1 MRALTLIL
9 ALSIPLPAL
18 AGGLIAARIL
28 PAGTVIAADDLDMA
42 EGGAKGVIDP
52 ARVIGLETRITIHEG
67 RPIQTSLLRRPTL
80 VGRNQI
86 VRMSFQRGT
95 LHIVTD
101 GRALDEGGAGDLIRV
116 MNLTSRNT
124 VTARIAPDGSLH
136 AAR

>member
-1 MRALTLIL
+1 MRTLTLIL

-18 AGGLIAARIL
+18 AGGLIAARTL

-42 EGGAKGVIDP
+42 EGDPKGLGDP

-67 RPIQTSLLRRPTL
+67 RPIQASLLRRPTL

-86 VRMSFQRGT
+86 VRMSFQRGA